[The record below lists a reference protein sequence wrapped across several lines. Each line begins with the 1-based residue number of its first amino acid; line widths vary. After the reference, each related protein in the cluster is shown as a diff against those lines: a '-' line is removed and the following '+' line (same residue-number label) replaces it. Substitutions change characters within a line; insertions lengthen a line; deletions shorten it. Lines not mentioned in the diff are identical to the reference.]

1 LVSIPQKT
9 NSQYNTDLAVARRVR
24 STFRMTLKIES
35 AFDGKT
41 ATLRLSGRIEEDHI
55 AEIQAEIRRYHPR
68 LTFNLGEA
76 TLVDREVVCFLASQ
90 EMEGVELVEC
100 PRYIREWIARER
112 SHECS
117 FNPTEKE
124 NQS

>member
-1 LVSIPQKT
+1 
-9 NSQYNTDLAVARRVR
+9 
-24 STFRMTLKIES
+24 MTLKIES

-41 ATLRLSGRIEEDHI
+41 ATLRLSGRIEEDHL
-55 AEIQAEIRRYHPR
+55 AAIQEEVKRYHPR
-68 LTFNLGEA
+68 LAFDLGEA
-76 TLVDREVVCFLASQ
+76 TLVDREVVRFLAAQ
-90 EMEGVELVEC
+90 EMEGVELLDC

-112 SHECS
+112 SQECS